1 MCRRLLVVIN
11 DRFCYKKEVIKL
23 VDISPTLVCTKD
35 FSERFVKNLVNENS
49 KLKSIT
55 YIEKVGGRVANA
67 KSILGILSLNIKIG
81 DEIKVICNHPDLIQA
96 EADGKKILEL
106 IQN

>member
-1 MCRRLLVVIN
+1 M
-11 DRFCYKKEVIKL
+11 
-23 VDISPTLVCTKD
+23 DISPTLVCTKD

-81 DEIKVICNHPDLIQA
+81 DEIKVICNRPDLIQA

-106 IQN
+106 IQNWQSIV

>member
-1 MCRRLLVVIN
+1 M
-11 DRFCYKKEVIKL
+11 IKL
-23 VDISPTLVCTKD
+23 VDISPTIVCTKD
-35 FSERFVKNLVNENS
+35 FTERFIKNLVNENS

-55 YIEKVGGRVANA
+55 YIEKIGGRVANA
-67 KSILGILSLNIKIG
+67 KSPLGILSLNIKIG

-96 EADGKKILEL
+96 ENDGKKILEL